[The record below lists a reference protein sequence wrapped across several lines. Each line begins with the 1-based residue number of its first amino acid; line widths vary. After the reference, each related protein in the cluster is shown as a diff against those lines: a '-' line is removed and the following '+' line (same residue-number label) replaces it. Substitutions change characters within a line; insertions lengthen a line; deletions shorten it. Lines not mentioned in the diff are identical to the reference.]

1 VEPRHVVVPLRK
13 VLRKCNVITG
23 AVAKIDH
30 SRRAATVEPAEGA
43 RYELEYDLL
52 VVCPGSISR
61 ILPIPGLAEQG
72 IGFKTIGEAIYL
84 RNHVLSRLDL
94 AASTDDPELR
104 RRVLT
109 FVFVGGGYAGVEAMA
124 ELEDMARYA
133 TRYIPNVDPSDMR
146 WLMIEAATRIMP
158 EVSVRLSAYTVDRLT
173 ERNIDVRLNTRLES
187 AVGGHIVLS
196 DGDEFDAD
204 TLVWTAGVKANPIL
218 TEFGL
223 PLDDGGRLPCAANL
237 TVKGVTG
244 VFAAGDCAAVPDLS
258 KSDPNALTS
267 PSAQHAVRQA
277 KVLAANVAATVR
289 GGALH
294 DYRHKYVGSVA
305 SLGLYRGVAEVYG
318 IKLRG
323 VVAWFMHRTYHVS
336 RMPTLNRKVR
346 IVADWT
352 GALFFRREVVS
363 LGQIQR
369 PRTEFEQA
377 AGQRRLPDVS

>member
-1 VEPRHVVVPLRK
+1 
-13 VLRKCNVITG
+13 
-23 AVAKIDH
+23 
-30 SRRAATVEPAEGA
+30 
-43 RYELEYDLL
+43 
-52 VVCPGSISR
+52 
-61 ILPIPGLAEQG
+61 
-72 IGFKTIGEAIYL
+72 
-84 RNHVLSRLDL
+84 
-94 AASTDDPELR
+94 
-104 RRVLT
+104 
-109 FVFVGGGYAGVEAMA
+109 
-124 ELEDMARYA
+124 
-133 TRYIPNVDPSDMR
+133 
-146 WLMIEAATRIMP
+146 
-158 EVSVRLSAYTVDRLT
+158 
-173 ERNIDVRLNTRLES
+173 
-187 AVGGHIVLS
+187 
-196 DGDEFDAD
+196 
-204 TLVWTAGVKANPIL
+204 
-218 TEFGL
+218 
-223 PLDDGGRLPCAANL
+223 
-237 TVKGVTG
+237 
-244 VFAAGDCAAVPDLS
+244 
-258 KSDPNALTS
+258 
-267 PSAQHAVRQA
+267 VRQA